1 MDFRIEPAKPE
12 QRRPKPTD
20 ESSLGF
26 GKIYSDH
33 MFTMRWTS
41 DGGWS
46 DPTVGPFSNLNLSP
60 ASLVL
65 HYGQTIFE
73 GLKAY
78 RNRGRPGTVN
88 LFRAADNAARFN
100 SSALR
105 LDLPEVDPDI
115 FVGAIEALLELDH
128 EWIPR
133 SHGTSLYVRP
143 TMIATEPYIGLKS
156 THEALFYII
165 TGPVGAYYPEGFNP
179 VKITVCERYSRA
191 GPGGL
196 GAAKTAANYAAS
208 LKAEKEALGRGFTQV
223 LWLDAA
229 EHRYIEE
236 VGSMN
241 ILFKIGGTVITPPA
255 GDTILAGITKD
266 SVLKLLAKLGHPGGG
281 GTSHHRRRARGP
293 GGRDPR
299 RGVRGG
305 DRGRHLAGRR
315 ARVPGADPP
324 HRERRHRSA
333 RGAALRRA
341 HRHPVR
347 CAARSVRLDPGGGA
361 GRHKR
366 RERHDRRGRLSPR
379 RGRIPVTPPRPRRLR
394 ASGPRPGGSRCAGLP
409 GLAFPGSATSLA
421 MNWQPSPRRIRAA
434 RRPLHGQRRARL
446 RHSGRGGTSR

>member
-46 DPTVGPFSNLNLSP
+46 DPTVAPFSNLDLSP

-78 RNRGRPGTVN
+78 RNRNRAGTVN

-100 SSALR
+100 SSAVR
-105 LDLPEVDPDI
+105 LDLPEVDPDVFI
-115 FVGAIEALLELDH
+115 GAIEALLELDH

-179 VKITVCERYSRA
+179 VKISVCEKYSRA

-208 LKAEKEALGRGFTQV
+208 LKAEKEALARGFTQV

-255 GDTILAGITKD
+255 RRHHPRGHHQGFGAQ
-266 SVLKLLAKLGHPGGG
+266 APEELGHPGGRAAADC
-281 GTSHHRRRARGP
+281 RRCARSAGE
-293 GGRDPR
+293 RDPR
-299 RGVRGG
+299 RGVRGRDG
-305 DRGRHLAGRR
+305 SGHLPGRC
-315 ARVPGADPP
+315 ARVRGPDPP
-324 HRERRHRSA
+324 YRERRHRAA
-333 RGAALRRA
+333 RGA
-341 HRHPVR
+341 
-347 CAARSVRLDPGGGA
+347 DP
-361 GRHKR
+361 
-366 RERHDRRGRLSPR
+366 S
-379 RGRIPVTPPRPRRLR
+379 
-394 ASGPRPGGSRCAGLP
+394 
-409 GLAFPGSATSLA
+409 TS
-421 MNWQPSPRRIRAA
+421 
-434 RRPLHGQRRARL
+434 
-446 RHSGRGGTSR
+446 

>member
-1 MDFRIEPAKPE
+1 MDFRIEPATPE

-46 DPTVGPFSNLNLSP
+46 DPTVRPFSNLDLSP
-60 ASLVL
+60 GFSRPCTTVRR
-65 HYGQTIFE
+65 YSRGSRRT
-73 GLKAY
+73 
-78 RNRGRPGTVN
+78 RNRGRSGTVN

-100 SSALR
+100 SSAGR
-105 LDLPEVDPDI
+105 LDLPEVDPDV
-115 FVGAIEALLELDH
+115 FVGAIEALIELDH

-133 SHGTSLYVRP
+133 SHGTVRSTCGA

-156 THEALFYII
+156 THEALFYVI
-165 TGPVGAYYPEGFNP
+165 TGPVGAYYPEGSQP
-179 VKITVCERYSRA
+179 GEDHGLRA
-191 GPGGL
+191 VLAEPARAGL

-266 SVLKLLAKLGHPGGG
+266 SVLKLLASWDIPVAEERL
-281 GTSHHRRRARGP
+281 TIDEVLEAQEN
-293 GGRDPR
+293 GRSKR
-299 RGVRGG
+299 CSG
-305 DRGRHLAGRR
+305 
-315 ARVPGADPP
+315 
-324 HRERRHRSA
+324 RERRRVISPVGALEYQGQTHHIANGGTGPLAERIFDELIGIQYGA
-333 RGAALRRA
+333 R
-341 HRHPVR
+341 P
-347 CAARSVRLDPGGGA
+347 DPFGWIREVAPAGNGGA
-361 GRHKR
+361 
-366 RERHDRRGRLSPR
+366 
-379 RGRIPVTPPRPRRLR
+379 PP
-394 ASGPRPGGSRCAGLP
+394 AG
-409 GLAFPGSATSLA
+409 A
-421 MNWQPSPRRIRAA
+421 
-434 RRPLHGQRRARL
+434 
-446 RHSGRGGTSR
+446 

>member
-1 MDFRIEPAKPE
+1 M
-12 QRRPKPTD
+12 
-20 ESSLGF
+20 
-26 GKIYSDH
+26 
-33 MFTMRWTS
+33 
-41 DGGWS
+41 
-46 DPTVGPFSNLNLSP
+46 
-60 ASLVL
+60 
-65 HYGQTIFE
+65 
-73 GLKAY
+73 
-78 RNRGRPGTVN
+78 N

-100 SSALR
+100 SSAVR
-105 LDLPEVDPDI
+105 LDLPEVDPDV

-179 VKITVCERYSRA
+179 VKITVAERYSRA

-241 ILFKIGGTVITPPA
+241 ILFKIDGTVITPPA

-266 SVLKLLAKLGHPGGG
+266 SVLKLLGSWDIPVAEERLTIDDVLRAQEKGTLEEVFGAGTAGG
-281 GTSHHRRRARGP
+281 
-293 GGRDPR
+293 
-299 RGVRGG
+299 
-305 DRGRHLAGRR
+305 HLAGRR

-333 RGAALRRA
+333 RRAALRRA

-347 CAARSVRLDPGGGA
+347 GETRSLRLDPGSGADRRERLNPRRNRIPGSPGADAPAGTRTRERRPGA
-361 GRHKR
+361 GRSDALSRPTATDPH
-366 RERHDRRGRLSPR
+366 RLACDEAAVAPSPGSAPKTNACAWSPAR
-379 RGRIPVTPPRPRRLR
+379 TPLPLRPRR
-394 ASGPRPGGSRCAGLP
+394 
-409 GLAFPGSATSLA
+409 
-421 MNWQPSPRRIRAA
+421 RRIVAI
-434 RRPLHGQRRARL
+434 LQ
-446 RHSGRGGTSR
+446 GGGHAP